1 MIHSF
6 TVCVDGGDDVVG
18 IQFAVKEISDESN
31 TVDLTPM
38 GSMTG
43 DCNTLRLK
51 SASGPIEKIKAS
63 YSTDEESVTAVRFY
77 KGDIKKSYGVL
88 ERPSVTW
95 EFDDTNKLIGVHGRL
110 DGDTIV
116 QLGFVTHT
124 TDDALCEAVYPE
136 DTTQPDNT
144 TGTDDTAETGEEGSS
159 EQPADTE
166 DNSTDTTETPDT
178 SNGSTSTE

>member
-43 DCNTLRLK
+43 ECNTLRLK

-77 KGDIKKSYGVL
+77 KGDIKKSYGAL
-88 ERPSVTW
+88 GRPSVTW
-95 EFDDTNKLIGVHGRL
+95 EFGGTNKLIGVHGRL

-124 TDDALCEAVYPE
+124 TDDALC
-136 DTTQPDNT
+136 
-144 TGTDDTAETGEEGSS
+144 
-159 EQPADTE
+159 
-166 DNSTDTTETPDT
+166 
-178 SNGSTSTE
+178 